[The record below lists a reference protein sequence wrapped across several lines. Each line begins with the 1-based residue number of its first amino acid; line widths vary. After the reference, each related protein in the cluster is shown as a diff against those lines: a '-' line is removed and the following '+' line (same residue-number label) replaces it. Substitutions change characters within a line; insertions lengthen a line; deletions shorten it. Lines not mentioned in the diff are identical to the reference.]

1 MYRELSVQQ
10 KMWLTF
16 RRNRPALIG
25 AVVTILIIMIAIFAP
40 CIAPH
45 DPLIQDPAIR
55 LEGMTPDHR
64 LGTDDF
70 GRDVLSR
77 IIYGSRISL
86 VIGLASVLLGMVV
99 GTIVGM
105 IAGYYRGKVET
116 LIMRGVDVMMCFPDL
131 ILAIVITAVLGAN
144 LVNLVITL
152 GLVMVPRFARLA
164 HGQLLSLTES
174 EYVLAA
180 RSIGFHVPRIL
191 GRHIFPNIFGE
202 LFVAATLWVG
212 VAIRLEANL
221 AFVGLGIA
229 PPTPTWGNMIREGV
243 DVMISAPWISI
254 YSGLAILITILAF
267 NMLGDGLRDIADPRL
282 RGI

>member
-25 AVVTILIIMIAIFAP
+25 AVVTILIMLIAIFAP
-40 CIAPH
+40 WIAPY
-45 DPLIQDPAIR
+45 DPLVQDSAIR
-55 LEGMTPDHR
+55 LEGMTSDHM

-77 IIYGSRISL
+77 IIHGSRVSL
-86 VIGLASVLLGMVV
+86 VIGLASVLLGMVA
-99 GTIVGM
+99 GTMLGM

-116 LIMRGVDVMMCFPDL
+116 LIMRSVDVMMCFPDL

-144 LVNLVITL
+144 LVNLVLTL
-152 GLVMVPRFARLA
+152 GLVMMPRFARLA

-221 AFVGLGIA
+221 AFVGLGIS
-229 PPTPTWGNMIREGV
+229 PPTPTWGNMIKEGV
-243 DVMISAPWISI
+243 DVMINAPWISI

-267 NMLGDGLRDIADPRL
+267 NMLGDGLRDIADPKL
-282 RGI
+282 RGV

>member
-25 AVVTILIIMIAIFAP
+25 AVVTILIMLIAIFAP
-40 CIAPH
+40 WIAPY
-45 DPLIQDPAIR
+45 DPLVQDPAIR
-55 LEGMTPDHR
+55 LEGMTSDHM

-77 IIYGSRISL
+77 IIHGSRVSL
-86 VIGLASVLLGMVV
+86 VIGLASVLLGMVA
-99 GTIVGM
+99 GTMLGM

-144 LVNLVITL
+144 LVNLVLTL
-152 GLVMVPRFARLA
+152 GLVMMPRFARLA

-221 AFVGLGIA
+221 AFVGLGIS

-243 DVMISAPWISI
+243 DVMINAPWISI

-267 NMLGDGLRDIADPRL
+267 NMLGDGLRDIADPKL

>member
-1 MYRELSVQQ
+1 MYKELSVQQ

-25 AVVTILIIMIAIFAP
+25 AVVTILIMLIAIFAP
-40 CIAPH
+40 WIAPY
-45 DPLIQDPAIR
+45 DPLVQDPAIR
-55 LEGMTPDHR
+55 LEGMTSDHM

-77 IIYGSRISL
+77 IIHGSRVSL
-86 VIGLASVLLGMVV
+86 VIGLTSVLLGMVA
-99 GTIVGM
+99 GTMLGM

-144 LVNLVITL
+144 LVNLVLTL
-152 GLVMVPRFARLA
+152 GLVMMPRFARLA

-221 AFVGLGIA
+221 AFVGLGIS
-229 PPTPTWGNMIREGV
+229 PPTPTWGNMIKEGV
-243 DVMISAPWISI
+243 DVMINAPWISI

-267 NMLGDGLRDIADPRL
+267 NMLGDGLRDIADPKL

>member
-25 AVVTILIIMIAIFAP
+25 AVVTILIMLIAIFAP
-40 CIAPH
+40 WIAPY
-45 DPLIQDPAIR
+45 DPLVQDPAIR
-55 LEGMTPDHR
+55 LEGMTSDHM

-77 IIYGSRISL
+77 IIHGSRVSL
-86 VIGLASVLLGMVV
+86 VIGLASVLLGMVA
-99 GTIVGM
+99 GTMLGM

-144 LVNLVITL
+144 LVNLVFTL
-152 GLVMVPRFARLA
+152 GLVMMPRFARLA

-221 AFVGLGIA
+221 AFVGLGIS
-229 PPTPTWGNMIREGV
+229 PPTPTWGNMIKEGV
-243 DVMISAPWISI
+243 DVMINAPWISI

-267 NMLGDGLRDIADPRL
+267 NMLGDGLRDIADPKL

>member
-25 AVVTILIIMIAIFAP
+25 AVVTILIMLIAIFAP
-40 CIAPH
+40 WIAPY
-45 DPLIQDPAIR
+45 DPLVQDPAIR
-55 LEGMTPDHR
+55 LEGMTSDHM

-77 IIYGSRISL
+77 IIHGSRVSL
-86 VIGLASVLLGMVV
+86 VIGLTSVLLGMVA
-99 GTIVGM
+99 GTMLGM

-144 LVNLVITL
+144 LVNLVLTL
-152 GLVMVPRFARLA
+152 GLVMMPRFARLA

-221 AFVGLGIA
+221 AFVGLGIS
-229 PPTPTWGNMIREGV
+229 PPTPTWGNMIKEGV
-243 DVMISAPWISI
+243 DVMINAPWISI

-267 NMLGDGLRDIADPRL
+267 NMLGDGLRDIADPKL

>member
-1 MYRELSVQQ
+1 
-10 KMWLTF
+10 MWLTF

-25 AVVTILIIMIAIFAP
+25 AVVTILIILIAIFAP
-40 CIAPH
+40 WIAPY
-45 DPLIQDPAIR
+45 DPLVQDPAIR
-55 LEGMTPDHR
+55 LEGITSDHM

-77 IIYGSRISL
+77 IIHGSRVSL
-86 VIGLASVLLGMVV
+86 VIGLASVLLGMVA
-99 GTIVGM
+99 GTMLGM

-152 GLVMVPRFARLA
+152 GLVMMPRFARLA

-221 AFVGLGIA
+221 AFVGLGIS
-229 PPTPTWGNMIREGV
+229 PPTPTWGNMIKEGV
-243 DVMISAPWISI
+243 DVMINAPWISI

-267 NMLGDGLRDIADPRL
+267 NMLGDGLRDIADPKL
-282 RGI
+282 RGV